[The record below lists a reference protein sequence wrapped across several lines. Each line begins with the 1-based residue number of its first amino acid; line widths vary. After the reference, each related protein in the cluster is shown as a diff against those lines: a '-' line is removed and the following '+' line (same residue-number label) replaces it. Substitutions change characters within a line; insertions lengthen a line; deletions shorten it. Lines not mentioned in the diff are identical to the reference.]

1 MNKALKVHI
10 VPKINGKNQPAIQDI
25 IKRFDS
31 HVTLVNV
38 HDIDNRTVVVAIGG
52 DGTVIHAAKLAAPFG
67 ALVAGINL
75 GHLGFLPDF
84 ENNDDDIGRL
94 IKFIQEYPVGS
105 ESDVDWNDLVDLVDK
120 YQVDIEPRFM
130 LSYTSNTGVEFEA
143 VNEFYITDKSN
154 QVLKGEVYVDGA
166 LAFPILGDG
175 LIIGTP
181 TGSTAY
187 SLSAGGAIIDPKL
200 RLIQIT
206 PVASHMLTSR
216 PVIVGDSA
224 DVVVKIDTDCEP
236 IISVDG
242 QEVLSRKGQRNYE
255 FSIGYKNIDD
265 RVRIIRNRK
274 THVNIFNV
282 LKDKLYFSSR
292 ND

>member
-1 MNKALKVHI
+1 MNNSLKVHI
-10 VPKINGKNQPAIQDI
+10 VPKVNGEKLLPIQNI
-25 IKRFDS
+25 IQFIGQ
-31 HVTLVNV
+31 HLNLVDV
-38 HDIDNRTVVVAIGG
+38 HDIDDRTVVIAIGG
-52 DGTVIHAAKLAAPFG
+52 DGTVIHAAKLAAPFN

-84 ENNDDDIGRL
+84 ENDTGEIMRL
-94 IKFIQEYPVGS
+94 IEFIKEYPVGY
-105 ESDVDWNDLVDLVDK
+105 ESDAEWNDLVDLADK
-120 YQVDIEPRFM
+120 YQVDIEPRYM
-130 LSYTSNTGVEFEA
+130 LSHTTNKGVEHEA
-143 VNEFYITDKSN
+143 LNEFYITDKSN

-166 LAFPILGDG
+166 LAFPFVGDG

-224 DVVVKIDTDCEP
+224 DVVVKVDKECEP

-242 QEVLSRKGQRNYE
+242 QEVLTRKGQRNYE
-255 FSIGYKNIDD
+255 FSIGYKNIND